1 MNNYIKKQLEMSE
14 QMFLLMK
21 KDHEE
26 RTKQDHIW
34 VELSDSLMKKLKERD
49 EEIAQLKAM
58 IAELKHLKA
67 Q

>member
-1 MNNYIKKQLEMSE
+1 MNGYIQKQLEVSE

-26 RTKQDHIW
+26 RTKQAFAW
-34 VELSDSLMKKLKERD
+34 VELSDSLMHKLKERD
-49 EEIAQLKAM
+49 EEISKLKAIIKGM
-58 IAELKHLKA
+58 